1 MQLKITLAAPI
12 YIDIEEAQPPQGGHR
27 AVFTTEINGITFKGE
42 NVSEILGV
50 GHYATVTVEWKDAH
64 GNPAKVDGPTKW
76 ESTDP
81 AVLTVTVSTGNPL
94 IANAKAIAIGSA
106 QIHATADADLG
117 EGIKTVT
124 STIDVTVI
132 AGEAVGGEMTFED
145 MGSGPPPDKAGN
157 RPTAARR

>member
-1 MQLKITLAAPI
+1 M
-12 YIDIEEAQPPQGGHR
+12 
-27 AVFTTEINGITFKGE
+27 
-42 NVSEILGV
+42 SEVLGV
-50 GHYATVTVEWKDAH
+50 GHYATVTVQWLDSH

-157 RPTAARR
+157 RPAAARR